1 MGVLA
6 NRLRARVKAGAKLK
20 GLPRILSNVTKPG
33 PFKTRVKRITEAF
46 PQRFRFYH
54 PVQCPGGKF
63 VHRPKIVG
71 SREIYTCQNGSL
83 QTFQRWKYPNSF
95 FKYRF
100 GRGGEFA
107 QGLYAVL
114 RKLGY
119 KVRLVLGYW
128 HGANALWVEIWHP
141 QKKKWISLDPADK
154 HGYGRKFPK
163 PGMKVIALS
172 NSKSKIVNRTK
183 FYKITKSNLANG
195 GYH

>member
-6 NRLRARVKAGAKLK
+6 NRLRARVKAGEKLK
-20 GLPRILSNVTKPG
+20 CIPHILQNVTKPG
-33 PFKTRVKRITEAF
+33 PFKARIKRITEAF

-63 VHRPKIVG
+63 VHRPKMVG
-71 SREIYTCQNGSL
+71 SKEVYTCQNGSK
-83 QTFQRWKYPNSF
+83 QVFQRWKYPNSF

-119 KVRLVLGYW
+119 KARLLLGYW
-128 HGANALWVEIWHP
+128 RGADALWVEVWHP
-141 QKKKWISLDPADK
+141 KKKRWIALDPAAK

-163 PGMKVIALS
+163 PGMRVISLL
-172 NSKSKIVNRTK
+172 NSKSKLVNRTK
-183 FYKITKSNLANG
+183 DYQFKRSPLTHG
-195 GYH
+195 GY